1 MILKRARFEDCQM
14 AVKSPTAVFQ
24 QGSMTFNN
32 LNGLSS
38 EGKTAGKG
46 SRMKSFSDQ
55 IKDQSIECR
64 SKQPGIDRQSQAG
77 WGRLNIKW

>member
-1 MILKRARFEDCQM
+1 MYFLSLCLELSLCLCA
-14 AVKSPTAVFQ
+14 KS
-24 QGSMTFNN
+24 
-32 LNGLSS
+32 NGLSS

-64 SKQPGIDRQSQAG
+64 SKQSGIDRQSQAG
-77 WGRLNIKW
+77 WAGVN